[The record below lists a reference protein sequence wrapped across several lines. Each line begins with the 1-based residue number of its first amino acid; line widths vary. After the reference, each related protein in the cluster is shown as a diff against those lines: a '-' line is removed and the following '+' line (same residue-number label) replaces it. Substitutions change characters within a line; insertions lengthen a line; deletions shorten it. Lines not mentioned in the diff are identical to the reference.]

1 MRYAKSTSPAAP
13 SRRRFATIWVA
24 IATAARTFALL
35 LPLSAPMT
43 VAAADQAPLTQTG
56 ALRSPDVAL
65 AASNS
70 MRITDVTLFDG
81 ERVVDRATVV
91 VRDGFVTKVCAAT
104 QPQCS
109 DGDLAVVNGS
119 GKFLMPSLI
128 DAESHFSVPTDGLD
142 RLFARDKAV
151 CVAGPEGVQR
161 TVKVSRSAF
170 WQALADHRLFTEVD
184 THGLRLAYGGRPQQ
198 LGGRY
203 AIAPSA
209 NYEKHVRF
217 GVTTVLDMA
226 AYPWPANYVKRSR
239 NHHRQALDAEGNDL
253 RREFLV
259 FADFYGSGMW
269 AAPAGLHFGYYGMDP
284 VYNLAPE
291 GPWDDAR
298 LAAWVGRRVAD
309 GSDHIKVFYE
319 KWGGAPKAPSISAS
333 TLRALVSA
341 AHARGLKV
349 FVHNESEDSS
359 DDVLRSGA
367 DVNIHQPGGSDFGRP
382 VIGDA
387 FAERVARSVR
397 VVATTMT
404 AFAQACAGPFAMN
417 NRATHALAQRS
428 PGASFVRDHV
438 ETADVLPYLNA
449 HDELRLAG
457 CYDGGPGPDPER
469 LLRNTARLF
478 DHGTVLLAGTDAEA
492 LEPMV
497 EGLALHYEM
506 YLIREALDR
515 HSTRAK
521 GPSANLEA
529 LKAATS
535 NAARVYGL
543 HIEDGHTPRDDPRG
557 FVKPGYRADLLLLR
571 ESPMKDILNTLRI
584 ERVYKAGYQAN
595 RQMVRPECASGDCES
610 RRLLRDL
617 EAARCDAST

>member
-1 MRYAKSTSPAAP
+1 MSH
-13 SRRRFATIWVA
+13 
-24 IATAARTFALL
+24 ATAARSLAAL
-35 LPLSAPMT
+35 LPLAALLT
-43 VAAADQAPLTQTG
+43 ATAADQAVPTE
-56 ALRSPDVAL
+56 AAAWRSPDAAL
-65 AASNS
+65 AVPNS
-70 MRITDVTLFDG
+70 LRITDVALFDG
-81 ERVVDRATVV
+81 ERVIERATVV
-91 VRDGFVTKVCAAT
+91 VRDGYVTKVCVGADAG
-104 QPQCS
+104 CA
-109 DGDLAVVNGS
+109 DGDLATVIGA

-128 DAESHFSVPTDGLD
+128 DAEGHFSVPTDGLD
-142 RLFARDKAV
+142 RLFARDKPV
-151 CVAGPEGVQR
+151 CAAGPDGTQR
-161 TVKVSRSAF
+161 TVRVSRSAL
-170 WQALADHRLFTEVD
+170 WQALADRGLFTEVD
-184 THGLRLAYGGRPQQ
+184 THGLRLANGVQPRQ

-203 AIAPSA
+203 ALAASA

-226 AYPWPANYVKRSR
+226 AYPWPANYVRRSR
-239 NHHRQALDAEGNDL
+239 NHHRPAPDAEAQDL

-291 GPWDDAR
+291 GPWDEAR

-319 KWGGAPKAPSISAS
+319 KWGGAPKAPSLSAA
-333 TLRALVSA
+333 TLRALVGA

-349 FVHNESEDSS
+349 FVHNESEDST

-367 DVNIHQPGGSDFGRP
+367 DVNIHQPGGSDSDRP
-382 VIGDA
+382 VISDA

-397 VVATTMT
+397 AVAVTMT
-404 AFAQACAGPFAMN
+404 AFIQACGGPFAMS
-417 NRATHALAQRS
+417 NRATHALAQRT

-449 HDELRLAG
+449 LDEVRLAG
-457 CYDGGPGPDPER
+457 CYRGGVDAER

-478 DHGTVLLAGTDAEA
+478 DHGAVLLAGTDAEA

-497 EGLALHYEM
+497 EGLSLHHEM

-515 HSTRAK
+515 HSTRAR
-521 GPSANLEA
+521 GAAANLEA

-535 NAARVYGL
+535 NTARVYGL

-571 ESPMKDILNTLRI
+571 ESPMKDILNTLKI
-584 ERVYKAGYQAN
+584 ERVYKAGYLAN

-610 RRLLRDL
+610 RHLLRTL
-617 EAARCDAST
+617 EAGRCDGG

>member
-1 MRYAKSTSPAAP
+1 MSE
-13 SRRRFATIWVA
+13 VA
-24 IATAARTFALL
+24 VAVAARVLALL
-35 LPLSAPMT
+35 LPLT
-43 VAAADQAPLTQTG
+43 AAAAATAADPAASPKAG
-56 ALRSPDVAL
+56 SWRSPDASL
-65 AASNS
+65 AMGNS
-70 MRITDVTLFDG
+70 LRITDVTLFDG
-81 ERVVDRATVV
+81 ERIVDRATVV
-91 VRDGFVTKVCAAT
+91 VRDGFVAQVCTAPPA
-104 QPQCS
+104 QCADS
-109 DGDLAVVNGS
+109 DGAEVNGA
-119 GKFLMPSLI
+119 GKFLMPALI
-128 DAESHFSVPTDGLD
+128 DGEGHFSVPTDGLD
-142 RLFARDKAV
+142 RFFVRDKPV
-151 CVAGPEGVQR
+151 CAAGPDGVQR
-161 TVKVSRSAF
+161 AVRVSRSAF
-170 WQALADHRLFTEVD
+170 WQALANRGLFTEVD
-184 THGLRLAYGGRPQQ
+184 THGLRLAHGVQPQQ

-203 AIAPSA
+203 AVAPSA

-239 NHHRQALDAEGNDL
+239 NQHRPALDAEGADL

-269 AAPAGLHFGYYGMDP
+269 AVPAGLHFGYYGMDP
-284 VYNLAPE
+284 VYNLAPQ

-319 KWGGAPKAPSISAS
+319 KWGGAAQAPSLSAS

-341 AHARGLKV
+341 AHARDLKV
-349 FVHNESEDSS
+349 FVHNESEDTF
-359 DDVLRSGA
+359 DDLARAGA
-367 DVNIHQPGGSDFGRP
+367 DVNIHQPGGSDFDRP
-382 VIGDA
+382 AIGSE
-387 FAERVARSVR
+387 FAGRVARSVR
-397 VVATTMT
+397 AVVPTMT
-404 AFAQACAGPFAMN
+404 AFAQMCAGPFALN

-449 HDELRLAG
+449 LDELRLAG
-457 CYDGGPGPDPER
+457 CYGGGPGPDPER

-478 DHGTVLLAGTDAEA
+478 DNGTVLLAGTDAEA
-492 LEPMV
+492 QEPMV
-497 EGLALHYEM
+497 EGLALHYEIFM
-506 YLIREALDR
+506 IHEALDR

-521 GPSANLEA
+521 GPSASLEA

-543 HIEDGHTPRDDPRG
+543 HIEEGHTPRDDPRG

-571 ESPMKDILNTLRI
+571 ESPMNDILNTLKI
-584 ERVYKAGYQAN
+584 ERVYKAGYLAN

-610 RRLLRDL
+610 RRLLREL
-617 EAARCDAST
+617 EAARCDVIQ

>member
-1 MRYAKSTSPAAP
+1 MRNAMSASPVRS
-13 SRRRFATIWVA
+13 SRRRFVMSRVA
-24 IATAARTFALL
+24 IAIATRAFALV
-35 LPLSAPMT
+35 LPLT
-43 VAAADQAPLTQTG
+43 
-56 ALRSPDVAL
+56 AL
-65 AASNS
+65 AADPAALPQGIAWRSSDAALAMGNS
-70 MRITDVTLFDG
+70 LRITDVTLFDG

-91 VRDGFVTKVCAAT
+91 VRDGFVTQVCAAP
-104 QPQCS
+104 QPQCA
-109 DGDLAVVNGS
+109 DGDLAEVSGA
-119 GKFLMPSLI
+119 GKFLMPALI
-128 DAESHFSVPTDGLD
+128 DAEGHFSVPTDGLD
-142 RLFARDKAV
+142 RFFVRDKPV
-151 CVAGPEGVQR
+151 CTAGPDDVR
-161 TVKVSRSAF
+161 RVVRVSRSAF
-170 WQALADHRLFTEVD
+170 WQALADRGLFTQID
-184 THGLRLAYGGRPQQ
+184 THGLRLANGVQPQQ
-198 LGGRY
+198 LGVRY

-209 NYEKHVRF
+209 NYEKHLRF
-217 GVTTVLDMA
+217 GVATVLDMA

-239 NHHRQALDAEGNDL
+239 NRHRPALDAEGNDL

-259 FADFYGSGMW
+259 YADFYGSGMW
-269 AAPAGLHFGYYGMDP
+269 AIPPGLHFGYYGMDP

-291 GPWDDAR
+291 GPWDEAR

-319 KWGGAPKAPSISAS
+319 KWGGAPKAPSLSAP
-333 TLRALVSA
+333 TLRSLVSA

-349 FVHNESEDSS
+349 FVHNESEDTF
-359 DDVLRSGA
+359 DDVARSGA
-367 DVNIHQPGGSDFGRP
+367 DVNIHQPGGSDADRP
-382 VIGDA
+382 AIGDA

-397 VVATTMT
+397 AVVPTMT
-404 AFAQACAGPFAMN
+404 AFAQACATPFAIN
-417 NRATHALAQRS
+417 NRATHALSQRS

-449 HDELRLAG
+449 LDELRLAG
-457 CYDGGPGPDPER
+457 CYGGGGPDPER

-506 YLIREALDR
+506 FMIREALDR
-515 HSTRAK
+515 HSARAR
-521 GPSANLEA
+521 GASANLEA
-529 LKAATS
+529 LKAASS

-571 ESPMKDILNTLRI
+571 ESPMKDILNTLKI
-584 ERVYKAGYQAN
+584 ERVYKAGYLAN

-610 RRLLRDL
+610 RRLFREL
-617 EAARCDAST
+617 ETARCDVGP

>member
-1 MRYAKSTSPAAP
+1 MAWVA
-13 SRRRFATIWVA
+13 VA
-24 IATAARTFALL
+24 IAARALALL
-35 LPLSAPMT
+35 LPLT
-43 VAAADQAPLTQTG
+43 AAAATTADQT
-56 ALRSPDVAL
+56 ALPQAGSWRSPDVAL
-65 AASNS
+65 AAGNS
-70 MRITDVTLFDG
+70 LRITDVTLFDG

-91 VRDGFVTKVCAAT
+91 VRDGFVTKVCAA
-104 QPQCS
+104 PQSRCADS
-109 DGDLAVVNGS
+109 DLAEVNGA
-119 GKFLMPSLI
+119 GKFLMPALI
-128 DAESHFSVPTDGLD
+128 DAEAHFSVPTDGLD
-142 RLFARDKAV
+142 RFFVRDKPV
-151 CVAGPEGVQR
+151 CAAGPDGVQR
-161 TVKVSRSAF
+161 AVRVSRSAF
-170 WQALADHRLFTEVD
+170 WQALAERRLFTEVD
-184 THGLRLAYGGRPQQ
+184 THGLRLANGVQPQQ
-198 LGGRY
+198 LGVRY
-203 AIAPSA
+203 GIAPSA

-239 NHHRQALDAEGNDL
+239 NQHRPAPDAEGTDL

-269 AAPAGLHFGYYGMDP
+269 AAPAGLHFGYYGIDP

-291 GPWDDAR
+291 GPWDEAR
-298 LAAWVGRRVAD
+298 LAAWLGRRIAD

-319 KWGGAPKAPSISAS
+319 KWGGAPKAPSLSAP
-333 TLRALVSA
+333 TLRSLVSA

-349 FVHNESEDSS
+349 FVHNESEDTF
-359 DDVLRSGA
+359 DDVARSGA
-367 DVNIHQPGGSDFGRP
+367 DANIHQPGGSDADRP
-382 VIGDA
+382 AIGDA

-397 VVATTMT
+397 AVVPTMT
-404 AFAQACAGPFAMN
+404 AFAQACATPFAIN
-417 NRATHALAQRS
+417 NRTTHALSQRS

-449 HDELRLAG
+449 LDELRLAG
-457 CYDGGPGPDPER
+457 CYGGGGPDAER

-506 YLIREALDR
+506 FMIREALDR
-515 HSTRAK
+515 HSTRAR
-521 GPSANLEA
+521 GASANVEA
-529 LKAATS
+529 LKAASS

-571 ESPMKDILNTLRI
+571 ESPMKDILNTLKI
-584 ERVYKAGYQAN
+584 ERVYKAGYLAN

-610 RRLLRDL
+610 RRLFREL
-617 EAARCDAST
+617 EAARCDVGP

>member
-1 MRYAKSTSPAAP
+1 MTSTLPAGP
-13 SRRRFATIWVA
+13 GRPRFATIVGA
-24 IATAARTFALL
+24 IAVAARTVALL
-35 LPLSAPMT
+35 LPLSAP
-43 VAAADQAPLTQTG
+43 VAAAAADQAAPAVTG
-56 ALRSPDVAL
+56 ALRSPDSAL
-65 AASNS
+65 ASGNS

-81 ERVVDRATVV
+81 DRVVDGATVV

-104 QPQCS
+104 EPQCA

-119 GKFLMPSLI
+119 GKFLMPALI
-128 DAESHFSVPTDGLD
+128 DAEGHFSVPTDGLD
-142 RLFARDKAV
+142 RFFVRDKPV
-151 CVAGPEGVQR
+151 CAAGPDGVQR
-161 TVKVSRSAF
+161 AVRVSRSAF
-170 WQALADHRLFTEVD
+170 WQALADRGLFTEVD
-184 THGLRLAYGGRPQQ
+184 THGLRLANGVQPQQ

-203 AIAPSA
+203 GIAASA

-239 NHHRQALDAEGNDL
+239 NQHRPALDAEGNDL

-259 FADFYGSGMW
+259 YADFYGSGMW
-269 AAPAGLHFGYYGMDP
+269 AAPAGLHFGYYGTDP

-291 GPWDDAR
+291 GPWNEAR

-319 KWGGAPKAPSISAS
+319 KWGGAPKAPSLSAP
-333 TLRALVSA
+333 TLRSLVSA

-349 FVHNESEDSS
+349 FVHNESEDTFNDLS
-359 DDVLRSGA
+359 RSGA
-367 DVNIHQPGGSDFGRP
+367 DVNIHQPGGSDFDRP
-382 VIGDA
+382 AIGSA

-397 VVATTMT
+397 AVVPTMT
-404 AFAQACAGPFAMN
+404 AFAQACAGPFAIN

-449 HDELRLAG
+449 LDELRLAG
-457 CYDGGPGPDPER
+457 CYGGGPSPDPER
-469 LLRNTARLF
+469 VWRNTARLF

-497 EGLALHYEM
+497 EGLALHHEIYM
-506 YLIREALDR
+506 IHEALDR

-521 GPSANLEA
+521 GPSANVEA
-529 LKAATS
+529 PKAATS

-543 HIEDGHTPRDDPRG
+543 HIEDGHKPRDDPRG

-571 ESPMKDILNTLRI
+571 ESPMKDILNTLKI
-584 ERVYKAGYQAN
+584 ERVYKAGYVAN

-610 RRLLRDL
+610 RRLFRDL
-617 EAARCDAST
+617 EAARCDASP